1 MFPLLGPEI
10 TKSLLTPRSRPD
22 DRSVCKQRSSQL
34 VHHSPDNQSGVTNE
48 HYEHRAAMRESYML
62 NSHDNA
68 IPVKAP
74 RLILQTA
81 LAALKDGRT
90 SEAVEHFDKRFK
102 FNDHALSLEVTDKLR
117 LAEFFEKAHEL
128 FPDTALEVV
137 SLTEGGDYAIAAWK
151 LTATRTVP
159 CGSSSYLFPV
169 VLHGSTIVRVERA
182 RIVQWS
188 DYYDHESFRRI
199 GLASHF
205 KEWIEY

>member
-10 TKSLLTPRSRPD
+10 TKWLLTPRSRMD
-22 DRSVCKQRSSQL
+22 DRSVCEQPSSQL
-34 VHHSPDNQSGVTNE
+34 VHHSPDNQLGVTNE
-48 HYEHRAAMRESYML
+48 HYEHRAAMRESFVL

-68 IPVKAP
+68 IPVKPP

-81 LAALKDGRT
+81 LTALRDGRI
-90 SEAVEHFDKRFK
+90 SEAVEHFDKRFN

-151 LTATRTVP
+151 LTATQTSS
-159 CGSSSYLFPV
+159 CGSSSYQFPV
-169 VLHGSTIVRVERA
+169 VVHGSTIVRVERA

-188 DYYDHESFRRI
+188 DYYDHASFRRI

-205 KEWIEY
+205 KEWIEC

>member
-1 MFPLLGPEI
+1 MFPLLGPELV
-10 TKSLLTPRSRPD
+10 KCLFTPCSRPEHK
-22 DRSVCKQRSSQL
+22 SVRERPSSRL
-34 VHHSPDNQSGVTNE
+34 VHHLPDNQLGVTNDY
-48 HYEHRAAMRESYML
+48 YEHRIAMRESFVL
-62 NSHDNA
+62 KGEDNG

-81 LAALKDGRT
+81 LAALRDGRT
-90 SEAVEHFDKRFK
+90 SEAVDHFDKRFK
-102 FNDHALSLEVTDKLR
+102 FNDHALSIEVTDKLR
-117 LAEFFEKAHEL
+117 LTEFFEKARQL

-137 SLTEGGDYAIAAWK
+137 SLIEGGDHAIAVWK
-151 LTATRTVP
+151 HTAMQTAP
-159 CGSSSYLFPV
+159 YGSSSYRFPV
-169 VLHGSTIVRVERA
+169 VLHGSTIVRVQHA